1 MNKFEENCRA
11 KKAADLVQ
19 QVDVLC
25 LNSGINSQKEADT
38 VGNMLVGWGAE
49 NWASLAV
56 CAGVRPPS
64 KLTQDRVI
72 ARFFSRAA
80 IVDEYS
86 DVDPFAGF
94 GNVRRGFGDV

>member
-1 MNKFEENCRA
+1 MNRFEEKERA
-11 KKAADLVQ
+11 IKAAKLVQ

-25 LNSGINSQKEADT
+25 LDSGINSQKEADT
-38 VGNMLVGWGAE
+38 VGNMLVGWTVE

-64 KLTQDRVI
+64 QRTQDRVI

-80 IVDEYS
+80 IVAEYAG
-86 DVDPFAGF
+86 VDPFAGF
-94 GNVRRGFGDV
+94 SHV